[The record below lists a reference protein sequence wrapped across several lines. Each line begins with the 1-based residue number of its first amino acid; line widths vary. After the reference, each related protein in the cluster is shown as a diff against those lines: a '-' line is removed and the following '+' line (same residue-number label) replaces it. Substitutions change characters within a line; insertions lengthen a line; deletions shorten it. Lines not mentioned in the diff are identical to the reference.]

1 MKIEHIILQDKLD
14 ESVKKKAILYKGEV
28 FTYFDSGL
36 TRHVFTNESKTKVI
50 KLLIDNREFNHDF
63 NKEEVDIYTNAS
75 EETRKQL
82 AKTELTYDGF
92 VVEQEFCNPIKF
104 DDRKLTIPQMLFAG
118 SCRNEVGWT
127 ADGNLVCFDL
137 DEYKKY

>member
-1 MKIEHIILQDKLD
+1 MRIEHIINQDKLD
-14 ESVKKKAILYKGEV
+14 ESVKKQAILYKGEV

-36 TRHVFTNESKTKVI
+36 TRHVFVNDNKTKVI
-50 KLLIDNREFNHDF
+50 KILVDKNSYEFNQ
-63 NKEEVDIYTNAS
+63 EEVEIYRDAD
-75 EETRKQL
+75 EETKKQM
-82 AKTELTYDGF
+82 AATELTYDGF

-127 ADGNLVCFDL
+127 ADGRLVCFDL
-137 DEYKKY
+137 DEFKKY